1 MSSVPVVPL
10 KLSKKVLFYLLFTAL
25 EKYLLSLDFVFP
37 FLPKW
42 FTKALRD
49 LARQESSVDEP
60 PPSVP
65 AASQN
70 ALTHDHAL
78 LESLMASVFEER
90 FIHVKPTG
98 DRRFSHHAVEFA
110 NLMVSCTTGILY
122 VLLQAGCHW
131 ACHPISYAPTSPVT
145 TAA

>member
-1 MSSVPVVPL
+1 VSSVPVVPL
-10 KLSKKVLFYLLFTAL
+10 KLSKKVLFYLLFNAL
-25 EKYLLSLDFVFP
+25 DKYLFLDFVFP
-37 FLPKW
+37 LLPKW

-49 LARQESSVDEP
+49 HTRQESSVDEP
-60 PPSVP
+60 LPFVP

-98 DRRFSHHAVEFA
+98 NRQFSHYAVEFA
-110 NLMVSCTTGILY
+110 NLTVICSTGILY
-122 VLLQAGCHW
+122 VLLQAECHW